1 MGHIYGLDIERAIEL
16 LDNLLKCPDLQPAK
30 LASLQRI
37 LQSDFFSM
45 VREVYEHIYETVDV
59 TGSEKVCIL
68 FLVSYVSSIYG
79 RSFSLF
85 LG

>member
-1 MGHIYGLDIERAIEL
+1 MILLDIARAIEL

-37 LQSDFFSM
+37 LQSDFFNM

-59 TGSEKVCIL
+59 AASEEVCFAGLIL
-68 FLVSYVSSIYG
+68 MFYSN
-79 RSFSLF
+79 R
-85 LG
+85 